1 MDPSTAPSSANAT
14 DAAEKPV
21 TSQAAVVNDEPTYV
35 YGPFCMLWSLAE
47 LLTLPPNYNRVIL
60 IFGWRAYS
68 AQSLLYVEIDANV
81 GHSGGKDAHSPQIR

>member
-35 YGPFCMLWSLAE
+35 YVYAMVSGSSRVPNPP
-47 LLTLPPNYNRVIL
+47 LPNHRVIL
-60 IFGWRAYS
+60 IFGWRAFLV
-68 AQSLLYVEIDANV
+68 QGIFLCCNEC
-81 GHSGGKDAHSPQIR
+81 